1 VIIDPAPFL
10 STIITTSAALVAIIG
25 GLLVARFVSL
35 DSDQRGSRKV
45 LADAADRLTVARDRA
60 RSAWQD
66 VLRWEAGEFFG
77 SRSVAKAVVNEGV
90 TSADELMRV
99 ATWRYTP
106 FAAEVAGEVSR
117 AREGLSGRIG
127 NPDIRWPDF
136 RRTHP
141 DLPEIRWPRVWE
153 IVYDGMA
160 MKLAEEE
167 EARRRAEAG
176 SFKSIATAF
185 ALPPFPGRATGP
197 FTDSGAIAARRH
209 DELLANHARAKQQ
222 VEDYEAEFG
231 RLRLEHAEIVR
242 PDARLWWG
250 ITILIVFTALGV
262 VVPLLVMATGP
273 HDLAVVRWVFYP
285 FIGSLAALI
294 GYIVV
299 YLVQLTRS
307 KSDQP
312 TASA

>member
-1 VIIDPAPFL
+1 MTIDPAPFL
-10 STIITTSAALVAIIG
+10 STVITASVALVAIIG

-45 LADAADRLTVARDRA
+45 LADAADRLRVARDRA

-66 VLRWEAGEFFG
+66 VLRREAGEFFG

-90 TSADELMRV
+90 TSADELMQV
-99 ATWRYTP
+99 ATWRYTSTELAP
-106 FAAEVAGEVSR
+106 FAAEVAGEVSW

-160 MKLAEEE
+160 RKLAKEE

-176 SFKSIATAF
+176 SFKSMATAL
-185 ALPPFPGRATGP
+185 ALPFPGRVTGP

-222 VEDYEAEFG
+222 VEDYEAELG
-231 RLRLEHAEIVR
+231 RLRMEHAEIVR

-250 ITILIVFTALGV
+250 IAILIIFTVLGV
-262 VVPLLVMATGP
+262 VLPLWVMATGP
-273 HDLAVVRWVFYP
+273 
-285 FIGSLAALI
+285 
-294 GYIVV
+294 
-299 YLVQLTRS
+299 T
-307 KSDQP
+307 
-312 TASA
+312 T